1 MANYI
6 HLIYDGIIV
15 ATLAYFFLRG
25 RKKGLILAL
34 CGLAAFFVAIIGARM
49 ASDAFA
55 PKVADI
61 LQPHFSTVIESHL
74 GNGLEERLE
83 ELLITGEQGDNAIAK
98 LLTALGFYDEV
109 ADAIRS
115 AVSGQAAQTAAD
127 VAVALA
133 RTVAEVVA
141 GVLVFIVAFL
151 LITVGW
157 FLLSHALDLAARL
170 PILNGLNRTLGGL
183 FGLLQGM
190 LLLFLIAWVLRLM
203 GGVIPQDT
211 VEQTSLLKFFC
222 TTNPI
227 SLITGI

>member
-98 LLTALGFYDEV
+98 LLTALGYYDEV
-109 ADAIRS
+109 ADAIRT

>member
-1 MANYI
+1 MTNYM

-15 ATLAYFFLRG
+15 AILAYFFLRG

-55 PKVADI
+55 PKVADM

-74 GNGLEERLE
+74 GSGLEEKLD
-83 ELLITGEQGDNAIAK
+83 ELLTAGEQGDNAIAK
-98 LLTALGFYDEV
+98 LLTTLGFYDEV
-109 ADAIRS
+109 ADTIRS

-133 RTVAEVVA
+133 RSVAEVVA

-157 FLLSHALDLAARL
+157 FLLSRALDLAARL

-190 LLLFLIAWVLRLM
+190 LLLFLIAWVLRLL

-211 VEQTSLLKFFC
+211 VEQTTLLKFFC

>member
-1 MANYI
+1 MNYTY
-6 HLIYDGIIV
+6 LIYDAVIV
-15 ATLAYFFLRG
+15 AILAFFFLRG
-25 RKKGLILAL
+25 RRKGLILTL

-55 PKVADI
+55 PKVADM
-61 LQPHFSTVIESHL
+61 LQPHFSAVIEEQL
-74 GNGLEERLE
+74 GSGLEEKLD
-83 ELLITGEQGDNAIAK
+83 ELLTAGEQGDSAIAK
-98 LLTALGFYDEV
+98 LLTTLGFYDEV
-109 ADAIRS
+109 ADTIRA
-115 AVSGQAAQTAAD
+115 AVSGQAAQTATD
-127 VAVALA
+127 VAVSLA
-133 RTVAEVVA
+133 RAVAGVVA
-141 GVLVFIVAFL
+141 GVLVFVVAFL

-157 FLLSHALDLAARL
+157 FLLSHALDIAARL

-203 GGVIPQDT
+203 GGVIPQET
-211 VEQTSLLKFFC
+211 VAGTTLLKFFC